1 MLPGFR
7 FLFAAIVLSMSVMV
21 FGLGAAALLRAAHEE
36 FASNPSWH
44 ATPETSF
51 AQSEA
56 TRPVLAMLRIEPPSP
71 EPKTLND
78 VPATAQVTAPVQPVE
93 PVAIA
98 SPPVEPDK
106 VAALT
111 SKDPAAAETAKPEII
126 AKPDIQ
132 ASEIKASEIKTSEIK
147 ASEIKASEIK
157 DTEIKAVDVPAPT
170 EAAPA
175 DTSAPVAETRIAS
188 AEQVSS
194 PANDVV
200 PAASEPP
207 SAILRPEAAIA
218 ATKIATLGGPAVAIE
233 ATPPAKAAAST
244 RKRVQARRASLR
256 RRMARARLARPVP
269 QQPFPFGTPPAAGG

>member
-132 ASEIKASEIKTSEIK
+132 ASEIKASEIK
-147 ASEIKASEIK
+147 ASEIK